1 MSDLPQKLAEWD
13 NRKGSAMLTRRYSFA
28 AYRQTRDF
36 LDQLAEFSK
45 ASGLHPHTINFG
57 TTYVNLTIEG
67 QGEAPSAESLAL
79 AEQIETLYIE
89 FIGGGK

>member
-1 MSDLPQKLAEWD
+1 MSDLPQNLAEWD
-13 NRKGSAMLTRRYSFA
+13 NRKGSAMLTRRYTFD

-67 QGEAPSAESLAL
+67 QGEAPSAEGIAL
-79 AEQIETLYIE
+79 AERIESLYVAFVE
-89 FIGGGK
+89 GAK